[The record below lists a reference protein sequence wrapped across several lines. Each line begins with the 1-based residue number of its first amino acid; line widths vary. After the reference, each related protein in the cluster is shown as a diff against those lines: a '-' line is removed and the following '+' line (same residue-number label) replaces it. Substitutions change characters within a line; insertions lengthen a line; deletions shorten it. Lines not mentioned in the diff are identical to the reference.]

1 MDYGAHL
8 PLINFEGTEFSFEY
22 LLRFTGRAEGV
33 GFSAV
38 AANYHIVLPHL
49 WLDGPIALASVL
61 TRTSEKTLATTVSL
75 RGTKSVYLA
84 GERSA

>member
-38 AANYHIVLPHL
+38 AANYHIVFPHL
-49 WLDGPIALASVL
+49 CLEGPTALASVL
-61 TRTSEKTLATTVSL
+61 TRTGEMTLATTVSL